1 MYVFCLLSRF
11 SAGASALSGAIYSFP
26 DIAIYSEYGV
36 DTQDTLSGKLLVT
49 STFKEHPDRGRR
61 KNRTPKIW
69 SWNSVLVT

>member
-1 MYVFCLLSRF
+1 MCFVFYHGFPQALL
-11 SAGASALSGAIYSFP
+11 ALSGAIYSFP